1 MPDQEEILKLQ
12 KAYSNTFK
20 TKEGLIVLED
30 LQKICFENTTT
41 INESV
46 IAMASNEG
54 KRMIMLH
61 IKTRMNMTLKTIPK
75 REE

>member
-1 MPDQEEILKLQ
+1 MPNEEEILKLQ
-12 KAYSNTFK
+12 QAYSKTFK
-20 TKEGLIVLED
+20 SKEGQVVLED
-30 LQKICFENTTT
+30 LEKICFENTST

-54 KRMIMLH
+54 MRMVMLH
-61 IKTRMNMTLKTIPK
+61 IKTRIKMNLKTIPK

>member
-46 IAMASNEG
+46 IAMDSKEG